1 MAFFDKISD
10 AAKKAK
16 DGVAAACGN
25 VAEFSGK
32 TAGEIGEAIAS
43 APDSIARFGDKFSE
57 SDFWKKTSDVAA
69 KAGKAVIS
77 MALTLFYGIESA
89 PMKDKMLILGALG
102 YFILPVDAIP
112 DFIPVTGYTD
122 DLAALTAIY
131 NTVKGSL
138 GPEATRRAD
147 EKLKEWFKEDA
158 SESESLPPAK

>member
-16 DGVAAACGN
+16 ESMAATCEN
-25 VAEFSGK
+25 IAEFSGK
-32 TAGEIGEAIAS
+32 TAGDIGETIAS
-43 APDSIARFGDKFSE
+43 APDKISRFGDKFSE
-57 SDFWKKTSDVAA
+57 SDFWKKISDVAV
-69 KAGKAVIS
+69 KAGKSVIG

-112 DFIPVTGYTD
+112 DVIPVTGYTD
-122 DLAALTAIY
+122 DLAALTAIF

-138 GPEATRRAD
+138 SPDATRRAD
-147 EKLKEWFKEDA
+147 EKLNEWFKD
-158 SESESLPPAK
+158 STPGSESLPPAE